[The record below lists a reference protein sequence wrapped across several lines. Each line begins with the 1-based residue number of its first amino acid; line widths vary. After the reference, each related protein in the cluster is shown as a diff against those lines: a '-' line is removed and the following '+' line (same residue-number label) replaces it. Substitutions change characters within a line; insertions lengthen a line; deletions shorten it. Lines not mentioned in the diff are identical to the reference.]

1 MWLMVCFMALYPIN
15 RLKVDGFGPL
25 ENVDIQLSPTLN
37 IVTGENGAGKSQ
49 LLKLLYAATRTL
61 SPESTLTKGSLSTD
75 LAKALVGVFRPDQL
89 GRLARRVQGRG
100 LASVEVKYKGIADPL
115 SFKFASNARSEVQ
128 LTSFPRTH
136 LEDTPVFFPSRE
148 LLSLY
153 PGLVSLFES
162 REVEFDET
170 WRDTASLLGRAALR
184 GPRGGAANE
193 LLGPLLD
200 EIEGTVVEENGK
212 FYVRLPNGGGGAA
225 KIEAHL
231 VSEGFRK
238 LAMIIRLVS
247 NGVLL
252 EGGYLFWDE
261 PEANLNPKTQRAVA
275 RAILALARSGTQLFV
290 ATHSVFLL
298 RELEL
303 LLEDEAESTASS
315 RVEPQYIGLYRD
327 TASGSESISRSVRA
341 EAVTDASELSSIAAL
356 EAESA
361 QSLRYLGV

>member
-1 MWLMVCFMALYPIN
+1 MARYPIT
-15 RLKVDGFGPL
+15 RLKADSFGPL
-25 ENVDIQLSPTLN
+25 DDVDVEFSPQLNVI
-37 IVTGENGAGKSQ
+37 TGENATGKSQ
-49 LLKLLYAATRTL
+49 LLKLLYASTRTL
-61 SPESTLTKGSLSTD
+61 ANETSLTKTSISTK
-75 LAKALVGVFRPDQL
+75 LADALVGVFRPDEL
-89 GRLARRVQGRG
+89 GRLARRVRGRG
-100 LASVEVKYKGIADPL
+100 RASVSVKYRGIGDSL
-115 SFKFASNARSEVQ
+115 TFNFASNARRDVQ
-128 LTSFPRTH
+128 IESIPRTP

-153 PGLVSLFES
+153 PGLVSLFET

-170 WRDTASLLGRAALR
+170 WRDTASLLGRPALL
-184 GPRGGAANE
+184 GPRGNTANE
-193 LLGPLLD
+193 LLSPILE
-200 EIEGTVVEENGK
+200 EIEGSVIEENGR
-212 FYVRLPNGGGGAA
+212 FYVRLPGGNGGGG

-275 RAILALARSGTQLFV
+275 RAILMIAHAGTQVFV

-298 RELEL
+298 REIEL
-303 LLEDEAESTASS
+303 LNENSGGI
-315 RVEPQYIGLYRD
+315 EPRYIGLYR
-327 TASGSESISRSVRA
+327 ESSVDPDSRTRLVRA
-341 EAVTDASELSSIAAL
+341 ESAPSAADLSSIAAL

-361 QSLRYLGV
+361 QSLRYLEI

>member
-1 MWLMVCFMALYPIN
+1 MARHPIT
-15 RLKVDGFGPL
+15 RLEADGFGPL
-25 ENVDIQLSPTLN
+25 DRVDIRLSPTLN
-37 IVTGENGAGKSQ
+37 IVTGDNATGKSQ
-49 LLKLLYAATRTL
+49 LLKLMYAGTRTL
-61 SPESTLTKGSLSTD
+61 SDESALTKTALSSGVAD
-75 LAKALVGVFRPDQL
+75 ALTGIFRPEQL
-89 GRLARRVQGRG
+89 GRLVRRVRGRSR
-100 LASVEVKYKGIADPL
+100 ASVSLKYGGIREPL
-115 SFKFASNARSEVQ
+115 SFDFASNARRDVQ
-128 LTSFPRTH
+128 IRSVPRAPIV
-136 LEDTPVFFPSRE
+136 DTPVFLPSRE

-153 PGLVSLFES
+153 PGLVSLFET

-170 WRDTASLLGRAALR
+170 WRDTALLLGRAALR
-184 GPRGGAANE
+184 GPRVRAAND
-193 LLGPLLD
+193 LLAPLLE
-200 EIEGTVVEENGK
+200 EIEGTVLEENGR
-212 FYVRLPNGGGGAA
+212 FYVRLPVGSAGAG

-275 RAILALARSGTQLFV
+275 RAILALARSGTQVFV

-298 RELEL
+298 RELAL
-303 LLEDEAESTASS
+303 LLDTNPLVGPDEP
-315 RVEPQYIGLYRD
+315 RYIGLYRE
-327 TASGSESISRSVRA
+327 AQAEEGSLAGAVRA
-341 EAVTDASELSSIAAL
+341 ETAADPADLTAITAL

>member
-1 MWLMVCFMALYPIN
+1 MARYPIT
-15 RLKVDGFGPL
+15 RLEADGFGPL
-25 ENVDIQLSPTLN
+25 DEVDIRLSPTLN
-37 IVTGENGAGKSQ
+37 IVTGENATGKSQ
-49 LLKLLYAATRTL
+49 LLKLLYAGTRSL
-61 SPESTLTKGSLSTD
+61 SGRPTLTKSALSSD
-75 LAKALVGVFRPDQL
+75 IAEALIGIFRPDQL

-100 LASVEVKYKGIADPL
+100 RARVELKYGGISDPL
-115 SFKFASNARSEVQ
+115 AFDFASNARSDVRIVS
-128 LTSFPRTH
+128 LPRTP
-136 LEDTPVFFPSRE
+136 LDDTPVFLPSRE

-153 PGLVSLFES
+153 PGLVSLFET

-170 WRDTASLLGRAALR
+170 WRDTALLLGRSALR
-184 GPRGGAANE
+184 GPRVKAATE
-193 LLGPLLD
+193 LLAPLLG
-200 EIEGTVVEENGK
+200 EIEGTVLEENGR
-212 FYVRLPNGGGGAA
+212 FYVRLPGGTAGAG

-275 RAILALARSGTQLFV
+275 RTILALARSGTQVFV

-303 LLEDEAESTASS
+303 LLEQETQENPI
-315 RVEPQYIGLYRD
+315 EPRYIGLYREAP
-327 TASGSESISRSVRA
+327 TEEGALVQAVRA
-341 EAVTDASELSSIAAL
+341 ETATDPADLSAIAAL
-356 EAESA
+356 EAESS

>member
-1 MWLMVCFMALYPIN
+1 MARYPLT
-15 RLKVDGFGPL
+15 RLEADGFGPL
-25 ENVDIQLSPTLN
+25 DDVDIQLSPSLN
-37 IVTGENGAGKSQ
+37 VITGDNATGKSQ
-49 LLKLLYAATRTL
+49 LLKLLYAGTRSLYDAPGPAKSVL
-61 SPESTLTKGSLSTD
+61 SSHITN
-75 LAKALVGVFRPDQL
+75 ALVGVFRPEQL
-89 GRLARRVQGRG
+89 GRLARRVRGRSR
-100 LASVEVKYKGIADPL
+100 ASVRMKYKGIGEPL
-115 SFKFASNARSEVQ
+115 DFNFASNAQRDVKIDSVPQ
-128 LTSFPRTH
+128 TRLD
-136 LEDTPVFFPSRE
+136 DTPVFFPSRE

-153 PGLVSLFES
+153 PGLVSLFET

-170 WRDTASLLGRAALR
+170 WRDTASLLGRPALL
-184 GPRGGAANE
+184 GPRGKDANK
-193 LLGPLLD
+193 LMTPLLN
-200 EIEGTVVEENGK
+200 EIEGTVLEENGR
-212 FYVRLPNGGGGAA
+212 FYVRLPSGTTGTG

-275 RAILALARSGTQLFV
+275 RAIIDLARSGTQVFV

-298 RELEL
+298 REFELILE
-303 LLEDEAESTASS
+303 E
-315 RVEPQYIGLYRD
+315 EPPTSPVQPRYIGLYREPQAEGD
-327 TASGSESISRSVRA
+327 SLSRGVRA
-341 EAVTDASELSSIAAL
+341 ESATDPADLSTIAAL

>member
-1 MWLMVCFMALYPIN
+1 MARYPIT
-15 RLKVDGFGPL
+15 RLEADGFGPL
-25 ENVDIQLSPTLN
+25 DEVDIRLSPTLN
-37 IVTGENGAGKSQ
+37 IVTGENATGKSQ
-49 LLKLLYAATRTL
+49 LLKLLYAGTRSL
-61 SPESTLTKGSLSTD
+61 AGRSTLTKSALSSD
-75 LAKALVGVFRPDQL
+75 IAEALIGIFRPDQL

-100 LASVEVKYKGIADPL
+100 RARVELKYGGIGEPLAFD
-115 SFKFASNARSEVQ
+115 FASNARSDVRVA
-128 LTSFPRTH
+128 SVPRTS
-136 LEDTPVFFPSRE
+136 LGDTPVFLPSRE

-153 PGLVSLFES
+153 PGLVSLFET

-170 WRDTASLLGRAALR
+170 WRDTALLLGRSALR
-184 GPRGGAANE
+184 GPRGKAATE
-193 LLGPLLD
+193 LLAPLLG
-200 EIEGTVVEENGK
+200 EIEGTVLEENGR
-212 FYVRLPNGGGGAA
+212 FYVRLPGGTAGAGKGVG

-275 RAILALARSGTQLFV
+275 RTILALARSGTQVFV

-303 LLEDEAESTASS
+303 LLDQ
-315 RVEPQYIGLYRD
+315 EPPENPIEPCYIGLYREAP
-327 TASGSESISRSVRA
+327 TEEGALAQAVRA
-341 EAVTDASELSSIAAL
+341 ETATDPADLSAIAAL
-356 EAESA
+356 EAESS

>member
-1 MWLMVCFMALYPIN
+1 MATYPIT
-15 RLKVDGFGPL
+15 RLEADGFGPL
-25 ENVDIQLSPTLN
+25 DRVDIRLSPTLN
-37 IVTGENGAGKSQ
+37 IITGDNATGKSQ

-61 SPESTLTKGSLSTD
+61 ADSPPPTKTSLESGM
-75 LAKALVGVFRPDQL
+75 ANALVGVFRPDQL
-89 GRLARRVQGRG
+89 GRLARRIRGRG
-100 LASVEVKYKGIADPL
+100 SASVVMKYRGIRDPL
-115 SFKFASNARSEVQ
+115 SFSFSSAARSEVKVESI
-128 LTSFPRTH
+128 LGRR

-153 PGLVSLFES
+153 PGLVSLFET

-170 WRDTASLLGRAALR
+170 WRDTASFLGRPALR
-184 GPRGGAANE
+184 GSRGSDANE
-193 LLGPLLD
+193 LLAPLFE
-200 EIEGTVVEENGK
+200 EIEGTVIEENGR
-212 FYVRLPNGGGGAA
+212 FYVRLPTGTAGTG

-231 VSEGFRK
+231 VSEGYRK

-275 RAILALARSGTQLFV
+275 KAILALARSGTQVFV

-303 LLEDEAESTASS
+303 LLDAGELAEADDP
-315 RVEPQYIGLYRD
+315 RYIGLYREAD
-327 TASGSESISRSVRA
+327 GDSEGISRAVRA
-341 EAVTDASELSSIAAL
+341 ESVTEPGELSSIAAL
-356 EAESA
+356 DAESA
-361 QSLRYLGV
+361 QSFAYLAD